1 MNDHLDIRCDPHDA
15 AGLLEEVRRRDKIIN
30 ALMNGVQ
37 RSLDSPHSDFNLL
50 QTTFL
55 LEEEVNHRTRELEQA
70 LAALHEAKREAEAA
84 RHRLDD
90 AISAVPEGFA
100 IFSPEDKLILCND
113 AYRSL
118 WGFGPDILGHPFA
131 ELLADVIERN
141 TISDPLPFQE
151 RTRTHREAKG
161 TIQYRLADGRIVQI
175 RERRTRDG
183 FIVGLYTDITELAEA
198 QATSAAR
205 QRLLD
210 ILDFLPDATFAVDEQ
225 RRVIAWNR
233 AIEEMTGVAKEEM
246 IGQDDHAYGVPFYGD
261 RRPTLLDYLNADNP
275 ELASRYE
282 NLRREG
288 NTLYGEDFVQPVFG
302 GRGAYLGR
310 MASPL
315 LDGQGRQVGAVES
328 LRDITAAK
336 RAEADLQSLQ
346 EQLRQAAKM
355 EAIGR
360 LAGGVAH
367 DFNNQ
372 LTIVLGYCKLL
383 LKRHPPESSQCGRDV
398 QEILRAA
405 ERSAQLTSQLLAFS
419 RKQVLHSEVLDLQE
433 VLTKLR
439 DPLSRMIGEDIH
451 IQLQVAPDLWKVK
464 TDRNQLEQAIINL
477 AINARDAMP
486 GGGQVTLQA
495 ENVALDSEYVLRHMG
510 AAEGKHVCL
519 TVTDT
524 GIGMDEHTKKRIFE
538 PFFTTKPVGVGT
550 GLGLAIVYGFVRQS
564 QGYAEVISQPGQ
576 GASFKLYF
584 PQATEAFLAR
594 ESTATAT
601 TPTGSETVLI
611 VEDQEALR
619 ALTAHI
625 LKSSGYHVLQAADGQ
640 SAIALNRE
648 YASKIDLVLCDVVM
662 PGMSGPEVVT
672 QLKLDRPG
680 LRVIYTTGYA
690 DRGAFVPEEQGAHV
704 LSKPFSPESLFRLV
718 RQVLDEDQERMCA

>member
-1 MNDHLDIRCDPHDA
+1 MNDHLDIRCDPGDP
-15 AGLLEEVRRRDKIIN
+15 AGLAEEIRRRDKIIR
-30 ALMNGVQ
+30 ALMNRVQ
-37 RSLDSPHSDFNLL
+37 CSLDSPHSDFNLL

-70 LAALHEAKREAEAA
+70 LAALHEAKREAEGA

-100 IFSPEDKLILCND
+100 IFSPEDKLVLCND
-113 AYRSL
+113 AYRKL
-118 WGFGPDILGHPFA
+118 WGFGPDILGRPFA
-131 ELLADVIERN
+131 ELLGDVIEREA
-141 TISDPLPFQE
+141 ISDPLPFEE
-151 RTRTHREAKG
+151 RTRTHQEAKG
-161 TIQYRLADGRIVQI
+161 TIQYRLSDGRIVQI
-175 RERRTRDG
+175 RERRTQDG
-183 FIVGLYTDITELAEA
+183 YIVGLYTDITELAEA
-198 QATSAAR
+198 QATNAAR
-205 QRLLD
+205 QQLLD
-210 ILDFLPDATFAVDEQ
+210 ILDFLPDATFAVDQQ

-246 IGQDDHAYGVPFYGD
+246 IGQGDHAYGVPFYGD
-261 RRPTLLDYLNADNP
+261 RKPTLLDYLNTENP
-275 ELASRYE
+275 ELAARYE

-288 NTLYGEDFVQPVFG
+288 NTLYGEDFAQPVFG

-336 RAEADLQSLQ
+336 RAEADMQSLQ

-372 LTIVLGYCKLL
+372 LTIVLGYCKLI
-383 LKRHPPESSQCGRDV
+383 LKRHPPETSGCGRDV

-419 RKQVLHSEVLDLQE
+419 RKQVLHTEVLDLEE
-433 VLTKLR
+433 VLTRLR
-439 DPLSRMIGEDIH
+439 DPLSRMIGEEIR
-451 IQLQVAPDLWKVK
+451 IQVQVAPDLWKVK

-486 GGGQVTLQA
+486 GGGQLTLQA

-564 QGYAEVISQPGQ
+564 QGHVEVISQPGQ

-584 PQATEAFLAR
+584 PQATEAFLAT
-594 ESTATAT
+594 EAAPSAT

-625 LKSSGYHVLQAADGQ
+625 LKSSGYHVLQAAEGQ

-662 PGMSGPEVVT
+662 PGMSGPEVVV
-672 QLKLDRPG
+672 QLKRDRPG
-680 LRVIYTTGYA
+680 VKVIYTTGYA
-690 DRGAFVPEEQGAHV
+690 DRAAFVPDEPGTHV

-718 RQVLDEDQERMCA
+718 RQVLDEDQARMCA

>member
-1 MNDHLDIRCDPHDA
+1 MNNHLDIRCDPGDP
-15 AGLLEEVRRRDKIIN
+15 AGLLEEIRRRDKIIN
-30 ALMNGVQ
+30 ALTNRVQ
-37 RSLDSPHSDFNLL
+37 RSLNSPHSDFNLL
-50 QTTFL
+50 QTTFM

-70 LAALHEAKREAEAA
+70 LSALHDAKHEVEAE

-100 IFSPEDKLILCND
+100 IFSPDDRLVLCND
-113 AYRSL
+113 AYRRL
-118 WGFGPDILGHPFA
+118 WGFGPDILGRPFP
-131 ELLADVIERN
+131 ELLADAVRRN
-141 TISDPLPFQE
+141 RIHAPLPFEE
-151 RTRTHREAKG
+151 RTRTHREACG
-161 TIQYRLADGRIVQI
+161 TLKYRLSDGRIVQI

-198 QATSAAR
+198 QATNAAR
-205 QRLLD
+205 QQLLD
-210 ILDFLPDATFAVDEQ
+210 ILDFLPDATFAVDEEK
-225 RRVIAWNR
+225 RVIAWNR
-233 AIEEMTGVAKEEM
+233 AIEEMTGVAKEAM
-246 IGQDDHAYGVPFYGD
+246 IGQGDHAYGVPFYGD
-261 RRPTLLDYLNADNP
+261 RKPTLLDYLNSDNP
-275 ELASRYE
+275 ELPSRYE

-315 LDGQGRQVGAVES
+315 LDGGGRQVGAIES

-372 LTIVLGYCKLL
+372 LTIVLGYCKLIL
-383 LKRHPPESSQCGRDV
+383 NRHSPESSECGRDV

-439 DPLSRMIGEDIH
+439 DPLSRMIGEDIRV
-451 IQLQVAPDLWKVK
+451 QLQIAPDLWKVK

-486 GGGQVTLQA
+486 GGGQLTLQA
-495 ENVALDSEYVLRHMG
+495 ENVVLDSEYVLRHMG
-510 AAEGKHVCL
+510 ASEGNHVCL
-519 TVTDT
+519 SVIDT
-524 GIGMDEHTKKRIFE
+524 GIGMDEHTKKRVFE

-564 QGYAEVISQPGQ
+564 EGHVEVISEPGQ
-576 GASFKLYF
+576 GSCFKLCF
-584 PQATEAFLAR
+584 PQATEAFVAR
-594 ESTATAT
+594 ESAAAATS
-601 TPTGSETVLI
+601 PTGSETVLV

-625 LKSSGYHVLQAADGQ
+625 LKSSGYHVVQAADGQ

-648 YASKIDLVLCDVVM
+648 YTSKIDLVLCDVVM
-662 PGMSGPEVVT
+662 PGMPGPDVVR

-690 DRGAFVPEEQGAHV
+690 DRTAFVPDEPGTHV

-718 RQVLDEDQERMCA
+718 RQVLDEDQARMGA